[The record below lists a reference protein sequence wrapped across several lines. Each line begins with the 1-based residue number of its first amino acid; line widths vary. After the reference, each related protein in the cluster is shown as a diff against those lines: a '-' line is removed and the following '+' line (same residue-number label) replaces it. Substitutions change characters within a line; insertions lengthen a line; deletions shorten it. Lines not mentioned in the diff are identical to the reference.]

1 MPEQFLTQ
9 TKLKIRYLLSILVF
23 IITLIGTIMNK
34 YGVIDL
40 DSVESLDPEYE
51 LNITNFKIS
60 KNEICK
66 NYITEDSISIY
77 ISYINKYQVSKSL
90 NNKINYCEPF
100 IAILLIISIY
110 FIVKQNDDM
119 NEDYIKIINFSF
131 YDCFFLLII
140 QYFSILLYIIMYIK
154 VIKIFSFIETNVK
167 NRCIIMLKANYIIK
181 CLKQKIKII
190 IVLACY
196 NLCCV
201 ILIIYLLKMLFILNN
216 FFNQNKNDIN
226 QELNNKKRTEMSIL
240 RTDTQ
245 QSFFK
250 I

>member
-1 MPEQFLTQ
+1 
-9 TKLKIRYLLSILVF
+9 
-23 IITLIGTIMNK
+23 
-34 YGVIDL
+34 
-40 DSVESLDPEYE
+40 
-51 LNITNFKIS
+51 
-60 KNEICK
+60 
-66 NYITEDSISIY
+66 
-77 ISYINKYQVSKSL
+77 
-90 NNKINYCEPF
+90 
-100 IAILLIISIY
+100 
-110 FIVKQNDDM
+110 
-119 NEDYIKIINFSF
+119 
-131 YDCFFLLII
+131 
-140 QYFSILLYIIMYIK
+140 MYIK

-226 QELNNKKRTEMSIL
+226 QVLNNKKRTEMSIL